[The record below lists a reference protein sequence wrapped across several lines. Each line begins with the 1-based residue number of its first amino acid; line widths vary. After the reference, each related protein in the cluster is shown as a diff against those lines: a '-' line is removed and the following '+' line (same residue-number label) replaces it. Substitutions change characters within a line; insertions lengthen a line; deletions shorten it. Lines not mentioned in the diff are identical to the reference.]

1 MACLVTTEPK
11 HHPGRKAPTQ
21 EVLLDNAMGMSLGA
35 IAYKYDVAP
44 SSIAQRLRQLGI
56 APADTRRAFMD
67 FVLSSLSPEIFA
79 WVRTQVSADYPIRQ
93 LVVDAIIALHNK
105 EETNDHTTRYAGYLS
120 GPVRDVRTEPPSQG
134 WAVARATRT
143 G

>member
-1 MACLVTTEPK
+1 MACLVTTKPK
-11 HHPGRKAPTQ
+11 QNLGKKAPTQ
-21 EVLLDNAMGMSLGA
+21 EVLLDNAMGMSLTT

-44 SSIAQRLRQLGI
+44 SSIAQRLRQLEV

-93 LVVDAIIALHNK
+93 LVVDAIIALHTK
-105 EETNDHTTRYAGYLS
+105 EETYEHTTR
-120 GPVRDVRTEPPSQG
+120 E
-134 WAVARATRT
+134 RACTHS
-143 G
+143 

>member
-1 MACLVTTEPK
+1 MARQVTNEPK
-11 HHPGRKAPTQ
+11 HHPGRKAPTK

-44 SSIAQRLRQLGI
+44 SSIAQRLRQLDI
-56 APADTRRAFMD
+56 PPADTRRAFMD

-93 LVVDAIIALHNK
+93 LVVDAIIALHTK
-105 EETNDHTTRYAGYLS
+105 EETDEHTTRERAGTHS
-120 GPVRDVRTEPPSQG
+120 
-134 WAVARATRT
+134 
-143 G
+143 